1 MPRSMSLINLN
12 HLTPM
17 PCLIL
22 LVSIIKLS
30 HTETLDRFLS
40 YLTLPPP
47 LSASLLWRCSPR
59 QMSTFSSTSPPLSNL
74 SSSHFPSV
82 AFSTSGIAATTTYT
96 FQSTFLM
103 AHQRWKQPDLERPIK
118 VNIVLPIVFF
128 IVCSFLIL
136 MPVFEEPEVS
146 KYQLESVNN
155 LRFKSD
161 FRSCDLCFMP
171 MLMC

>member
-22 LVSIIKLS
+22 LVSVKKLS
-30 HTETLDRFLS
+30 QNKTLERFSS
-40 YLTLPPP
+40 YLIFL
-47 LSASLLWRCSPR
+47 
-59 QMSTFSSTSPPLSNL
+59 
-74 SSSHFPSV
+74 PSV
-82 AFSTSGIAATTTYT
+82 LHHFGNALHIKCLHSHQLHLFCGIFLHHIFRWWPSLPQVLPQRIP
-96 FQSTFLM
+96 FQSTFRM
-103 AHQRWKQPDLERPIK
+103 VHQRWKQPDLERPIK

-146 KYQLESVNN
+146 RYQLEGVNN

-161 FRSCDLCFMP
+161 IRLCALCPF
-171 MLMC
+171 